1 MTYPIAY
8 DGPAK
13 LWEPWGLTGLPET
26 FFVDRSGK
34 IVEHRVGEF
43 TEPAELD
50 DAIRK
55 ALS

>member
-1 MTYPIAY
+1 
-8 DGPAK
+8 

-26 FFVDRSGK
+26 FFVDRGGT

-50 DAIRK
+50 EAIQK